1 MILLEFWTKYVELKD
16 LALLNSNANKTKL
29 G

>member
-1 MILLEFWTKYVELKD
+1 MILLEFWTKYVEFKD
-16 LALLNSNANKTKL
+16 LASLNSNANKTKL